1 MPSSSRHVSGDRDA
15 VRRGALRAAAGL
27 VSTAIVAVA
36 LAAGSG
42 TAQSSPRRPQST
54 PDSVRF
60 TVDLFFRAIADERWP
75 VAAAMLDTSAIR
87 RLVAEQLR
95 RPRDLVRQRE
105 LTADDFMRMDS
116 TKPRAVAEYEAKRYR
131 EQIAKFDPGET
142 LSYEFSGVRSIEEL
156 RALTTLEA
164 SARFLQARDFRTQ
177 FRERSRMSGCGD
189 GHITLPVALQRIIG
203 VALASDTIAY
213 VLHDDGLFSGNRD
226 AVAPIDPMVM
236 QLRLR
241 EGHWRVV
248 PSLTLLGRS
257 NMAYSFGCDSTSR
270 R

>member
-1 MPSSSRHVSGDRDA
+1 
-15 VRRGALRAAAGL
+15 
-27 VSTAIVAVA
+27 
-36 LAAGSG
+36 
-42 TAQSSPRRPQST
+42 
-54 PDSVRF
+54 
-60 TVDLFFRAIADERWP
+60 
-75 VAAAMLDTSAIR
+75 MLDTGAIR

-142 LSYEFSGVRSIEEL
+142 LSYEFAGVRSIEEL

-189 GHITLPVALQRIIG
+189 GRITLPVTLQRIIG

-213 VLHDDGLFSGNRD
+213 VLHDDGLFSENRD

-257 NMAYSFGCDSTSR
+257 GMAYSVGCDSTNR